1 MARLICEGV
10 KVRVDD
16 VWAGDN
22 NGKSFYVDI
31 ANFGDLMPKDGDE
44 VTEEQ
49 LKQLR
54 SIYQINES
62 RQYTGEFK
70 DRRIEASLQILEK
83 QKEQGIKPKG
93 RTVKLVAEMTGV
105 SENYCQIYIQR
116 KKELMN
122 PSNLSEEEIK
132 RREAVKAMNRIRV
145 YMSYLM
151 ERLDT
156 FDWEN
161 EISDLSRERK
171 MAEDLIEKLQKTIIE
186 GDEKMKKMSVDYL
199 LEDAQCAYLDEIHS
213 HYRDISE
220 DDLFLMIMV
229 EGSAIDIDRHMREF
243 SKEHGISHA
252 FTYRA

>member
-62 RQYTGEFK
+62 RQYTGEIK
-70 DRRIEASLQILEK
+70 DRLIEASLSILER
-83 QKEQGIKPKG
+83 QKKEGIRPKG
-93 RTVKLVAEMTGV
+93 RTVKLVAEMTGI

-116 KKELMN
+116 KKEMLN
-122 PSNLSEEEIK
+122 PPQLSEDEV
-132 RREAVKAMNRIRV
+132 RRRNAIKAMNRIRV
-145 YMSYLM
+145 YMNYLS
-151 ERLDT
+151 ERLET
-156 FDWEN
+156 YDWEN
-161 EISDLSRERK
+161 ECPSLTQERK
-171 MAEDLIEKLQKTIIE
+171 MAEKLIDQLQKTIIE

-213 HYRDISE
+213 HYPDISE
-220 DDLFLMIMV
+220 DDLFLMIMI

>member
-1 MARLICEGV
+1 MLCADGV
-10 KVRVDD
+10 FLEYIPNDKAKPDD
-16 VWAGDN
+16 TA
-22 NGKSFYVDI
+22 
-31 ANFGDLMPKDGDE
+31 ALAEDLLRIVKCDG
-44 VTEEQ
+44 T
-49 LKQLR
+49 
-54 SIYQINES
+54 Y
-62 RQYTGEFK
+62 
-70 DRRIEASLQILEK
+70 
-83 QKEQGIKPKG
+83 KP
-93 RTVKLVAEMTGV
+93 
-105 SENYCQIYIQR
+105 
-116 KKELMN
+116 
-122 PSNLSEEEIK
+122 SEEEIR

-213 HYRDISE
+213 HYPDISE